1 MIPFRSGYY
10 YFDINDVAIYDKYV
24 ILNVL
29 FKNSVTKYEKTLEDG
44 VSLGKNMNKF
54 IKNGFGRF
62 SSTVEEEVLV
72 YILGVL
78 KGIELTKKSN
88 KYYKIL

>member
-29 FKNSVTKYEKTLEDG
+29 FKNSVTKYDKTLEDG
-44 VSLGKNMNKF
+44 VSLGKNMYKF
-54 IKNGFGRF
+54 IKNEIQVQKLII
-62 SSTVEEEVLV
+62 SLW
-72 YILGVL
+72 
-78 KGIELTKKSN
+78 SN
-88 KYYKIL
+88 LF